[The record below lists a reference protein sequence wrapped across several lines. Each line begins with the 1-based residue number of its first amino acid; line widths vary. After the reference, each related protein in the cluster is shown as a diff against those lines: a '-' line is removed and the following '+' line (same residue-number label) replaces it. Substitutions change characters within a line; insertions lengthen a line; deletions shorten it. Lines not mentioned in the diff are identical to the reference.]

1 MEGEAADRFEG
12 PVTVDL
18 LADLQAGL
26 LDDQT
31 AARLRQRA
39 RAEPIIADQLAALD
53 RVRREVAEL
62 GADRASA
69 PDVPADVTARIGS
82 ALRSEAPLGT
92 TPLAPK
98 LRPRHVSA
106 AAGVAAVI
114 AAGAVGTTMLLGTGP
129 ASDVGTSASSV
140 AAPTGLALSASQLG
154 VLLNRPPDL
163 GELADPQRR
172 VSCLGGLGYPT
183 STSVLGAKPLTVNGR
198 PGLLLLLPG
207 DVPGR
212 VTAIV
217 VGPNCSSVDTGLL
230 ISTAVDRP

>member
-1 MEGEAADRFEG
+1 MEGEPDDRFEG

-53 RVRREVAEL
+53 RVRRELAEL

-82 ALRSEAPLGT
+82 ALRSEAPPAT
-92 TPLAPK
+92 TPLPPK
-98 LRPRHVSA
+98 LRPRHVAA

-114 AAGAVGTTMLLGTGP
+114 AAGAVGTAMLL
-129 ASDVGTSASSV
+129 
-140 AAPTGLALSASQLG
+140 
-154 VLLNRPPDL
+154 
-163 GELADPQRR
+163 EER
-172 VSCLGGLGYPT
+172 VCQ
-183 STSVLGAKPLTVNGR
+183 
-198 PGLLLLLPG
+198 
-207 DVPGR
+207 
-212 VTAIV
+212 
-217 VGPNCSSVDTGLL
+217 
-230 ISTAVDRP
+230 